1 LKYVKETLLKI
12 QKVNQN
18 QGRGSSMAVK
28 SGNSAEKKNN
38 TKVHTSQ
45 KQTEIIIRINNNTR
59 DKNAASTHFK
69 QMCVVICEYVGV
81 RSPRKDLSIR
91 NSERGYRLIQS

>member
-1 LKYVKETLLKI
+1 
-12 QKVNQN
+12 
-18 QGRGSSMAVK
+18 
-28 SGNSAEKKNN
+28 
-38 TKVHTSQ
+38 VHTSQ
-45 KQTEIIIRINNNTR
+45 KQTEVIIRINNNTR

>member
-12 QKVNQN
+12 QKVNEN

-28 SGNSAEKKNN
+28 SGNSAEKKTILNC
-38 TKVHTSQ
+38 TRSKKITQ
-45 KQTEIIIRINNNTR
+45 IRINNNTR

-69 QMCVVICEYVGV
+69 QMCVVICEYVGAL
-81 RSPRKDLSIR
+81 SPREDLSIR
-91 NSERGYRLIQS
+91 NSEETG